1 MLSERSQALLQERRV
16 GVLATIGRD
25 GTPHQSPVWF
35 EYRDGVFLLMTE
47 KNLVKTRNMRRD
59 PRVSLCVQ
67 DERPPY
73 ASVTVSG
80 RVTLGE
86 PEPGQHEALATRYLG
101 EAGAKIYLKIMAE
114 RPVGGGGDVLV
125 TLRPERVVEQD
136 FAAQAASAQQP
147 RGA

>member
-67 DERPPY
+67 DEQPPY
-73 ASVTVSG
+73 ASVTVTG
-80 RVTLGE
+80 TVKLQE
-86 PEPGQHEALATRYLG
+86 PAPGQHVALATRYLG
-101 EAGAKIYLKIMAE
+101 EAGARVYVKMMAE
-114 RPVGGGGDVLV
+114 RPVSGGGDVLV
-125 TLRPERVVEQD
+125 TLAVEHVVEQD
-136 FAAQAASAQQP
+136 FAIQAAAAA
-147 RGA
+147 RRAL